1 FPPDTD
7 PLLAPSSLGT
17 HLPRASGNSVEPAPR
32 QVSSIPVT
40 RRPSHGIGTS
50 QIEDTAVRAG
60 GTRADLTGSTSRQGL
75 PPDPVTRA
83 TPWLGGHARAA
94 EVSEPDAYSRTVAL
108 VEPRPTLSA
117 SLADAMAPMAPELPM
132 ASSFASAKSLVPL
145 EPSLALSA
153 SPADAQARASLE
165 PKPTL
170 AVSASLADAQ
180 ARASRVS
187 ADGFDATKPVTSS
200 LGHQLDTTAGA
211 VSGWGLSSWTP
222 SPSPLG
228 NTRFTNV
235 VQLSPV
241 ASGQEVLGPGSR
253 GEGIRA
259 VQGALLEMGFALHGG
274 ADGQFGPQTVRAL
287 RNFQVHASRTLP
299 GVKVTGALDAT
310 TLKALDSLAPAPG
323 ARGQSRGI
331 PPAVYE
337 GQPVRVIV
345 ALREHRTFLYDAE
358 GRLVD
363 IFPNASGTQATP
375 TRAGLKVVR
384 SRLDQAAAEAAGAR
398 LWNDKHV
405 FGTRIL
411 DLSWADGRHS
421 AEELHG
427 TNAPALL
434 GMDVSHGCI
443 RHSNEAIIV
452 LHDAL
457 SAGDRVAIV
466 EHVNDPH
473 LGAAAPVPVS

>member
-1 FPPDTD
+1 ML
-7 PLLAPSSLGT
+7 PLSARQDDAKA
-17 HLPRASGNSVEPAPR
+17 RASRE
-32 QVSSIPVT
+32 
-40 RRPSHGIGTS
+40 
-50 QIEDTAVRAG
+50 
-60 GTRADLTGSTSRQGL
+60 L
-75 PPDPVTRA
+75 PPV
-83 TPWLGGHARAA
+83 
-94 EVSEPDAYSRTVAL
+94 
-108 VEPRPTLSA
+108 
-117 SLADAMAPMAPELPM
+117 MPM
-132 ASSFASAKSLVPL
+132 ASSFASAKGLVPP
-145 EPSLALSA
+145 EPSLTIALSA
-153 SPADAQARASLE
+153 SRGDAQARASLNLE
-165 PKPTL
+165 PTL
-170 AVSASLADAQ
+170 ALPASLADAQ
-180 ARASRVS
+180 ARASLVSKAGLGAVKPATSSRVS
-187 ADGFDATKPVTSS
+187 Q
-200 LGHQLDTTAGA
+200 HDTTPLAGS
-211 VSGWGLSSWTP
+211 VNGWGLSTWTP

-228 NTRFTNV
+228 NARFADV

-299 GVKVTGALDAT
+299 GVKVTGALDAA

-331 PPAVYE
+331 PPAFYE

-473 LGAAAPVPVS
+473 LGAVAPVPVS